1 MPTLA
6 PQSLDAYVVSA
17 GFLGDTAYFAL
28 GDGTV
33 HLLGAEAQTV
43 QAHKGSV
50 LAACLSR
57 DGKSLVT
64 SGDDGQVA
72 RISSDGTRTLL
83 AERPRKWID
92 ILATGPDDAVAFAS
106 GRTAW
111 TRDRNGKEKEFAAER
126 AVGGLAFAPK
136 GMRLAMAR
144 YGGVSLLWV
153 NTAGTPVELSWA
165 GAHNGVIWAPDGKY
179 VVSTMQENALHGWR
193 LSDGQDMR
201 MTGYPGKV
209 KSMSWTARG
218 RYLATSGAAAAILW
232 PFFGK
237 TGPMGQ
243 EPLQLG
249 AREEGSLVTM
259 VAGHPEED
267 AIAIGYQDGL
277 ILASRFQDG
286 AERVL
291 RRPGDGP
298 ISALSWSA
306 DGMKIAFGTEEGA
319 GGVISL
325 P

>member
-6 PQSLDAYVVSA
+6 PQSLGAFVVSA
-17 GFLGDTAYFAL
+17 GFLGDVACFAL

-33 HLLGAEAQTV
+33 HLIGAEPQVV

-50 LAACLSR
+50 LAASSSR
-57 DGKSLVT
+57 DGRSLIT
-64 SGDDGQVA
+64 SGDDGRVVQ
-72 RISSDGTRTLL
+72 ISGDGALEVL

-92 ILATGPDDAVAFAS
+92 ILATGPDGVVAFAS

-111 TRDRNGKEKEFAAER
+111 TRDRNGVEKEFAIER

-144 YGGVSLLWV
+144 YGGATLYWV
-153 NTAGTPVELSWA
+153 NTTGKPVDLAWA
-165 GAHNGVIWAPDGKY
+165 GAHNAVIWSPDGKY
-179 VVSTMQENALHGWR
+179 VVTSMQENALHGWR
-193 LSDGQDMR
+193 LADGQDMR
-201 MTGYPGKV
+201 MTGYPTKV
-209 KSMSWTARG
+209 KSMSWTVRG
-218 RYLATSGAAAAILW
+218 KYLATSGAAATILW
-232 PFFGK
+232 PFIGK
-237 TGPMGQ
+237 SGPMGQ

-249 AREEGSLVTM
+249 ARGEGDLVTF
-259 VAGHPEED
+259 VACHPQEE

-277 ILASRFQDG
+277 VLASRFQDG

-298 ISALSWSA
+298 VSSLAWSA
-306 DGMKIAFGTEEGA
+306 DGMKLAFGTEEGA
-319 GGVISL
+319 AGVIAL